1 MSRSPRF
8 TDASRYAR
16 PYVRAEAS
24 RKPGY
29 LAAKFRRLRAEQEA
43 NAKEAQAVVRPLKKA
58 TNGR

>member
-1 MSRSPRF
+1 MSRAPRF

-29 LAAKFRRLRAEQEA
+29 LSAKFKRIRAEQEA
-43 NAKEAQAVVRPLKKA
+43 NAKEAQAVVRPLKRGA
-58 TNGR
+58 AR